1 MHIVLLN
8 INKKIFGVIGTTF
21 FLCLLYG
28 NITIPNLLI
37 YNHTES
43 IPIGWY
49 LRVPTELCM
58 NIQVGDIVGYDV
70 PDHIREIAI
79 KRGWLKESD
88 IMMKKI
94 GALPGDSFEIRD
106 DKTFWVR
113 NQYIGNVYEFDSKN
127 QAMPVMSIGK
137 YEVDKDEFLPVTKHP
152 YSFDGRYYGV
162 IKINKIKFIA
172 IPLTAFHF

>member
-1 MHIVLLN
+1 MRIILSNIRKRFLGAIGIV
-8 INKKIFGVIGTTF
+8 F
-21 FLCLLYG
+21 FLYLLYG
-28 NITIPNLLI
+28 NITVPNLLI

-49 LRVPTELCM
+49 LRIPIELYGD
-58 NIQVGDIVGYDV
+58 IQIGDIVGYDV
-70 PDHIREIAI
+70 PDHIREMAI
-79 KRGWLKESD
+79 KRCWLKETD
-88 IMMKKI
+88 IMMKKV
-94 GALPGDSFEIRD
+94 GALTKDSFEIRD

-127 QAMPVMSIGK
+127 QSMPMMNVGK
-137 YEVDKDEFLPVTKHP
+137 HEVGKDEFLPVTKHP

-162 IKINKIKFIA
+162 IKINKIKFVA